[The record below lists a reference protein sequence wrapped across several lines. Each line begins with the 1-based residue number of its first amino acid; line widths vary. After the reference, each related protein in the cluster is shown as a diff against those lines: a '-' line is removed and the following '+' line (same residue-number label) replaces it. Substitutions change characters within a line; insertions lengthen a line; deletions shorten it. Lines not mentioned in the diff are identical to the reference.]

1 MLNIFEQTLSKTISF
16 EGIGLHTGEKSRIKI
31 LPGEGGKGIISKE

>member
-31 LPGEGGKGIISKE
+31 YLEKVARASFSKE